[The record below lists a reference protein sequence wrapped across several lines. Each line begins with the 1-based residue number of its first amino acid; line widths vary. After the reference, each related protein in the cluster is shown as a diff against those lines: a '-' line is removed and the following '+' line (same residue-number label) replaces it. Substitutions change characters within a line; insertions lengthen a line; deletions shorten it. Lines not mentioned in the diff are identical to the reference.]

1 MSGDAPQ
8 IEVRTRFERFPASLK
23 GAFVMRGADGN
34 PHGIRLMSAGI
45 SRLPVGETRT
55 FPIEDRSMD
64 VAPNRDLF
72 VPFEVGIGDLEPGWY
87 EIRSAVSVDA
97 ARPQEFAS
105 RPFVMPWPR
114 NDVRRGTIRVGKELR
129 VGKATFRIER
139 VELSADASTVFW
151 HGEGEADA
159 IVVVEGSPL
168 EMIPREALARLP
180 APRPSPER
188 RTVSYP
194 VPRTARSVAVA
205 VRLRSGDGSDPLL
218 VTPA

>member
-1 MSGDAPQ
+1 M
-8 IEVRTRFERFPASLK
+8 
-23 GAFVMRGADGN
+23 
-34 PHGIRLMSAGI
+34 
-45 SRLPVGETRT
+45 
-55 FPIEDRSMD
+55 
-64 VAPNRDLF
+64 
-72 VPFEVGIGDLEPGWY
+72 
-87 EIRSAVSVDA
+87 
-97 ARPQEFAS
+97 
-105 RPFVMPWPR
+105 
-114 NDVRRGTIRVGKELR
+114 
-129 VGKATFRIER
+129 GKATFRIER

>member
-1 MSGDAPQ
+1 
-8 IEVRTRFERFPASLK
+8 
-23 GAFVMRGADGN
+23 
-34 PHGIRLMSAGI
+34 
-45 SRLPVGETRT
+45 
-55 FPIEDRSMD
+55 
-64 VAPNRDLF
+64 
-72 VPFEVGIGDLEPGWY
+72 
-87 EIRSAVSVDA
+87 VDA